1 VRRGAAARAGLIAG
15 LVALAAPGAW
25 AATVAIEEAAVQV
38 RVAGPGV
45 TRAVVRVTNPGPGRQ
60 ALDLRLAVWWEHT
73 RPRRADR
80 FATGL
85 TLEPGESRR
94 VSLPVVAYPGG
105 TR

>member
-1 VRRGAAARAGLIAG
+1 
-15 LVALAAPGAW
+15 
-25 AATVAIEEAAVQV
+25 
-38 RVAGPGV
+38 
-45 TRAVVRVTNPGPGRQ
+45 VVRVTNPGPGRQ
-60 ALDLRLAVWWEHT
+60 ALDLRLAVWWEHA